1 MITRYLGFLAL
12 RATLRAL
19 ARVISVLADVGLL
32 VLALPVTLAG
42 GYALTLAWLL
52 GWPPR
57 QLYRAAGW
65 CLPMVLAWLAALAA
79 AGDSWPQVA
88 AAPFTAWLRMWHDL
102 AAGSCALAAVTVAP
116 AAIPLGLLAG
126 GLAWSWRI
134 YSLQTGSGGLGPGA
148 PAAFDQRQWRH
159 QVRTARARI
168 SAPGAVPLVQR
179 NGSVVAGATIRTVR
193 HRAGRLAVVPYPQ
206 LRSHQVVIGTTG
218 TGKTTLL
225 LRLWA
230 GSSGAACTCT
240 RPAPGRARCWWSSTA
255 RAAPTRGGSP
265 SGPAGCSATPG
276 RRPPRSGPT
285 KPACRCG
292 RCRRPS

>member
-12 RATLRAL
+12 RAALRAL
-19 ARVISVLADVGLL
+19 ARVIGGLACAGLL

-65 CLPMVLAWLAALAA
+65 CLPMVVAWLAALAA
-79 AGDSWPQVA
+79 AGDSGPQLA
-88 AAPFTAWLRMWHDL
+88 AAPYTAWLRMWHDL
-102 AAGSCALAAVTVAP
+102 AAGSYARAAVTVAP

-134 YSLQTGSGGLGPGA
+134 YSLQTGSGGLSPGA

-168 SAPGAVPLVQR
+168 SAPGSVPLIQR
-179 NGSVVAGATIRTVR
+179 TGSVVAGATIRAVR
-193 HRAGRLAVVPYPQ
+193 HRAGPLAVVPYPR

-218 TGKTTLL
+218 TGKTV
-225 LRLWA
+225 
-230 GSSGAACTCT
+230 SGL
-240 RPAPGRARCWWSSTA
+240 
-255 RAAPTRGGSP
+255 
-265 SGPAGCSATPG
+265 
-276 RRPPRSGPT
+276 
-285 KPACRCG
+285 
-292 RCRRPS
+292 